1 MTQAADLIARYY
13 AAFNAKDWPAMLDCV
28 AEDIRHD
35 VNEGA
40 TRGGKAR
47 FAEFLAHMDRC
58 YDETLQE
65 IAIMVSEDGARAAAE
80 FVVHGVYKQTDEGLP
95 QAKGQRYVLPAGAFF
110 ELKHGKIARVTT
122 RYNLK
127 DWIAQVS

>member
-13 AAFNAKDWPAMLDCV
+13 AAFNAKDWRAMLDCV
-28 AEDIRHD
+28 TEDIRHD

>member
-1 MTQAADLIARYY
+1 
-13 AAFNAKDWPAMLDCV
+13 
-28 AEDIRHD
+28 
-35 VNEGA
+35 
-40 TRGGKAR
+40 
-47 FAEFLAHMDRC
+47 MDHC

-80 FVVHGVYKQTDEGLP
+80 FVVHGLYKQTDEGLP
-95 QAKGQRYVLPAGAFF
+95 QANGQRYVLPAGAFF